1 MGIIGIACNP
11 QSGKDIRRLLTAAT
25 TIDDMEKLNILERI
39 LLSAAAVGGQKVYLM
54 PDRLGYGRLL
64 TPPRASPG

>member
-39 LLSAAAVGGQKVYLM
+39 LLSAAAVG
-54 PDRLGYGRLL
+54 DLL
-64 TPPRASPG
+64 TFRKTFRLVRL